1 MQPSRQHIFS
11 PKGVRMPIFAGAR
24 SLSLSLS
31 LSLWSSVTSLCN
43 PSASLYGIPLFKGC
57 RFFALPPRVKHS
69 IHSCQKTSV
78 REAHRWSF
86 YYPKSGKYAF
96 LLSES
101 GKGTSRNAPGNVNFL
116 QEEHS

>member
-1 MQPSRQHIFS
+1 MAFEN
-11 PKGVRMPIFAGAR
+11 VFDNDAR
-24 SLSLSLS
+24 
-31 LSLWSSVTSLCN
+31 N
-43 PSASLYGIPLFKGC
+43 ELYDYDKFLYQEGNQGFDIPLFKGC

>member
-31 LSLWSSVTSLCN
+31 LSLWSSLTSLCN

-101 GKGTSRNAPGNVNFL
+101 GKGTSRNVPGNVNFL

>member
-1 MQPSRQHIFS
+1 MQPSRQHIFP
-11 PKGVRMPIFAGAR
+11 PKGVRLPIFAGAR
-24 SLSLSLS
+24 
-31 LSLWSSVTSLCN
+31 SLWSSVTSLCN